1 MIKLILKEELFIW
14 YVSFFSRVVIV
25 LDILFNCVVPIGL
38 FTNTFSQLILIL
50 LPVLFV
56 YLNPSTVISNS
67 LILFEKLRL
76 FFDDTSRQKLLERR
90 GAESDAMQT
99 ELNKIPFVIYIA

>member
-1 MIKLILKEELFIW
+1 MPDDPFNCNDPFMFVKIPVRPSVIE
-14 YVSFFSRVVIV
+14 VVDAFVPTLNAPDPSI

-76 FFDDTSRQKLLERR
+76 FLLNVDN
-90 GAESDAMQT
+90 SI
-99 ELNKIPFVIYIA
+99 LYIFINKN